1 MPRGVGL
8 GQNVGLRDF
17 CHILTSLPPGAS
29 VFHKHMSSL
38 KIFSDYFIDR
48 DDDDESEDVGY
59 GTYDNMEEEEEEAEP
74 METTP
79 REVNTMALLL
89 LV

>member
-1 MPRGVGL
+1 MK
-8 GQNVGLRDF
+8 QD
-17 CHILTSLPPGAS
+17 
-29 VFHKHMSSL
+29 L
-38 KIFSDYFIDR
+38 KFLIKKIWLFIDR

-79 REVNTMALLL
+79 REVNTMDLLL
-89 LV
+89 FM